1 MCIRDR
7 AIAGAIRARIA
18 TVNPP
23 LLVQAIRPM
32 DAVVSGALSRPR
44 FNLVLLSS
52 FALVALSLSSVGIY
66 GVLAC
71 LVAQRT
77 REIGIRMALG
87 ARAAD
92 VVRLV
97 LGEGMAPVLAGVVVG
112 LVTAGL
118 ATRTLRSMLFGVTP
132 LD

>member
-1 MCIRDR
+1 M
-7 AIAGAIRARIA
+7 
-18 TVNPP
+18 
-23 LLVQAIRPM
+23 LVQAIRPM

-52 FALVALSLSSVGIY
+52 FALVALSLSAVGIY
-66 GVLAC
+66 GVLAIC
-71 LVAQRT
+71 RAAHARDWDPAL
-77 REIGIRMALG
+77 ALG

-118 ATRTLRSMLFGVTP
+118 ATRNAPIRCCSA
-132 LD
+132 

>member
-1 MCIRDR
+1 
-7 AIAGAIRARIA
+7 
-18 TVNPP
+18 
-23 LLVQAIRPM
+23 M

-52 FALVALSLSSVGIY
+52 FALVALSLSAVGIY
-66 GVLAC
+66 GVLAY
-71 LVAQRT
+71 LVTQRT

-97 LGEGMAPVLAGVVVG
+97 LRRGDGAGARRASRRVDRRG
-112 LVTAGL
+112 
-118 ATRTLRSMLFGVTP
+118 RLRRGRS
-132 LD
+132 DRCCSA